1 MSLAQG
7 LVDRYLRLLARL
19 AIPQNR
25 IGLNVFRVCAGCLI
39 LLQYLLNYA
48 QRQYL
53 FGPNGAYPFE
63 LSASQ
68 APMFSLYHLSSSP
81 IVFEVLFHTAI
92 VVTLAWVWGIKT
104 RLLTPLTLLFW
115 ISLRQTNTMLWD
127 GGDNLM
133 QLAMIYALFA
143 DLSPLRPGERDQ
155 LAPRSTW
162 ATITGLVHNAAVLA
176 IALQVCVLYGV
187 SALAKVQGDTW
198 QNGTALYYALWPEQF
213 RFPGVT
219 EHLLRSAPLLS
230 LLSHATVFFQVSFP
244 FLYLLNRHTRHFAVL
259 MAISFH
265 LGIAGMMG
273 LFTFAGFMITA
284 DLALIGDSGYLT
296 VARLARSAWR
306 RIARSASKSFPLEQA
321 LPTAQ

>member
-1 MSLAQG
+1 
-7 LVDRYLRLLARL
+7 VDRYLRLLERL

-39 LLQYLLNYA
+39 LLQYLLNYP
-48 QRQYL
+48 QRHFL

-63 LSASQ
+63 LSVSL
-68 APMFSLYHLSSSP
+68 APVFSLYHLSSSP
-81 IVFEVLFHTAI
+81 LVFEVLFHTGI
-92 VVTLAWVWGIKT
+92 VLTLGWVCGIKT

-133 QLAMIYALFA
+133 QLVLIYAMFA

-155 LAPRSTW
+155 RAPRSTW

-176 IALQVCVLYGV
+176 MALQVCVLYGV

-244 FLYLLNRHTRHFAVL
+244 FLYLLNRRTRHFAVL

-284 DLALIGDSGYLT
+284 DLALIGDSGYLA

-306 RIARSASKSFPLEQA
+306 RLSPKARPSFSIEQA
-321 LPTAQ
+321 APSPQ